1 MPFPLPKG
9 EGQGEGKADM
19 QFQSS
24 FSFAWDSI
32 KLAQAGLVETGND
45 FWPAL
50 WQHLAVARHQIHRG
64 LASKDG
70 QLFSDKQLPVL
81 RAASADLCW
90 LLDRGYAARSALDLV
105 GNRHNLTSRQRNGVA
120 RYACSLEDVQRREQ
134 RRVEPSELKGRELW
148 LDGFNVLTMLESAL
162 AGGIVILGRDGCC
175 RDIAGIH
182 RRYRK
187 MSETVSALCMVGETA
202 AAWGVTCCRW
212 WLDKPVSNSGRL
224 KTLILE
230 NATSAGWKMEAELTF
245 SPDHVLSHTDQIIAT
260 SDGIVL
266 DRCQRWV
273 NLVRLIIAE
282 RVPRARLLQLG
293 IESAPR
299 LDSGR
304 QIAQNS
310 FP

>member
-1 MPFPLPKG
+1 M
-9 EGQGEGKADM
+9 
-19 QFQSS
+19 
-24 FSFAWDSI
+24 
-32 KLAQAGLVETGND
+32 
-45 FWPAL
+45 
-50 WQHLAVARHQIHRG
+50 ARQQTHRG
-64 LASKDG
+64 LAPKDDR
-70 QLFSDKQLPVL
+70 LFAGRQLPAL
-81 RAASADLCW
+81 RAAAADLCW
-90 LLDRGYAARSALDLV
+90 LLDRGYAARSALELV

-120 RYACSLEDVQRREQ
+120 RYACSQMDAQHREQ
-134 RRVEPSELKGRELW
+134 LRIEPAQLQGQELW

-187 MSETVSALCMVGETA
+187 MSETISALRMVGETA

-230 NATSAGWKMEAELTF
+230 TATAAGWKMEAELTF
-245 SPDHVLSHTDQIIAT
+245 SPDHVLSHSNQVIAT

-282 RVPRARLLQLG
+282 HIPQARLLDL
-293 IESAPR
+293 SA
-299 LDSGR
+299 SGG
-304 QIAQNS
+304 
-310 FP
+310 